1 MSAYELIVLTA
12 KPHANGYAAD
22 MRRGYDVAAQCPLL
36 IRAWWS
42 THPVTGTKPP
52 VVWPVKT
59 EA

>member
-1 MSAYELIVLTA
+1 MSAYELIVMTA

-22 MRRGYDVAAQCPLL
+22 QFPDGKTWGRPSV
-36 IRAWWS
+36 RAWWS
-42 THPVTGTKPP
+42 THPVTNTRPP